1 MDTTSSAPRALS
13 ANERLDLLRL
23 TRSENV
29 GPITFR
35 QLMTRYGTAGAALEA
50 LPELAR
56 RGGRRKAI
64 KICSIATAERE
75 LAALKAAGAHLVALG
90 EPDYPLPLANIE
102 DAPPVLTVFGHTHL
116 LQRPAIAIVGARNA
130 SGAGR
135 KFAREL
141 AAALGREEIVV
152 VSGMARGIDTGAHEG
167 ALQSGTIAVLA
178 GGADHIYPKEN
189 EALYR
194 QICGIGAVVAEDPL
208 GRTPK
213 AQDFPRR
220 NRIVSGLSYGVTV
233 IEAARRSGSLITA
246 RLAGEQGREVG
257 AVPGSPLD
265 PRCQGTNDLIA
276 NGATL
281 VQSVDDILQAV
292 RDQINYGVSDDKQT
306 DFYGESRPS
315 TSPENRQIEA
325 ENELETARRSI
336 EEILGP
342 TPVTV
347 DEVVRQCQLSPAMV
361 SIVLLEFELAGRIA
375 RFPGGQV
382 SILQTS

>member
-1 MDTTSSAPRALS
+1 MDTSSTAPRALT
-13 ANERLDLLRL
+13 AQEKHDLLRL

-35 QLMTRYGTAGAALEA
+35 QLITRFGTASAALEA

-64 KICSIATAERE
+64 KICSSAAAERE
-75 LAALKAAGAHLVALG
+75 LAALKAAGARLIALG
-90 EPDYPLPLANIE
+90 EPEYPLPLANIE
-102 DAPPVLTVFGHTHL
+102 DAPPVLTVFGHAHL
-116 LQRPAIAIVGARNA
+116 FQRPAIAIVGARNA

-141 AAALGREEIVV
+141 AAALGHAEMIV
-152 VSGMARGIDTGAHEG
+152 VSGMARGIDTSAHEG
-167 ALQSGTIAVLA
+167 SLASGTIAVLA
-178 GGADHIYPKEN
+178 GGADHIYPREN
-189 EALYR
+189 EGLYR
-194 QICGIGAVVAEDPL
+194 QIRETGAVIAEDSL

-220 NRIVSGLSYGVTV
+220 NRIVSGLSYGIVV

-292 RDQINYGVSDDKQT
+292 RDQLNFGISDDKQT
-306 DFYGESRPS
+306 DFFETSKPS
-315 TSPENRQIEA
+315 ASPGNQPA
-325 ENELETARRSI
+325 LVENELEKARQSI

-347 DEVVRQCQLSPAMV
+347 DEIVRQCQLSPAKV
-361 SIVLLEFELAGRIA
+361 SVVLLELELAGRIV
-375 RFPGGQV
+375 RLPGGQV
-382 SILQTS
+382 SMLQAS

>member
-135 KFAREL
+135 
-141 AAALGREEIVV
+141 
-152 VSGMARGIDTGAHEG
+152 
-167 ALQSGTIAVLA
+167 
-178 GGADHIYPKEN
+178 
-189 EALYR
+189 
-194 QICGIGAVVAEDPL
+194 
-208 GRTPK
+208 
-213 AQDFPRR
+213 
-220 NRIVSGLSYGVTV
+220 
-233 IEAARRSGSLITA
+233 
-246 RLAGEQGREVG
+246 
-257 AVPGSPLD
+257 
-265 PRCQGTNDLIA
+265 
-276 NGATL
+276 
-281 VQSVDDILQAV
+281 
-292 RDQINYGVSDDKQT
+292 
-306 DFYGESRPS
+306 
-315 TSPENRQIEA
+315 
-325 ENELETARRSI
+325 
-336 EEILGP
+336 
-342 TPVTV
+342 
-347 DEVVRQCQLSPAMV
+347 
-361 SIVLLEFELAGRIA
+361 
-375 RFPGGQV
+375 
-382 SILQTS
+382 

>member
-1 MDTTSSAPRALS
+1 MGEKQKKELS
-13 ANERLDLLRL
+13 QTEKLDWVRLI
-23 TRSENV
+23 RSENV
-29 GPITFR
+29 GPITFFKLLER
-35 QLMTRYGTAGAALEA
+35 FGSARAALNA
-50 LPELAR
+50 LPDLAR
-56 RGGRRKAI
+56 RGGKKAI
-64 KICSIATAERE
+64 RIAAKAAAEDEIAT
-75 LAALKAAGAHLVALG
+75 LNHIGASLIAWG
-90 EPDYPLPLANIE
+90 EPGYPALLHHIE
-102 DAPPVLTVFGHTHL
+102 DAPPIISVLGHTHL
-116 LQRPAIAIVGARNA
+116 LAKKAIAIVGARNA

>member
-1 MDTTSSAPRALS
+1 
-13 ANERLDLLRL
+13 
-23 TRSENV
+23 
-29 GPITFR
+29 
-35 QLMTRYGTAGAALEA
+35 
-50 LPELAR
+50 
-56 RGGRRKAI
+56 
-64 KICSIATAERE
+64 
-75 LAALKAAGAHLVALG
+75 
-90 EPDYPLPLANIE
+90 
-102 DAPPVLTVFGHTHL
+102 
-116 LQRPAIAIVGARNA
+116 
-130 SGAGR
+130 
-135 KFAREL
+135 EL